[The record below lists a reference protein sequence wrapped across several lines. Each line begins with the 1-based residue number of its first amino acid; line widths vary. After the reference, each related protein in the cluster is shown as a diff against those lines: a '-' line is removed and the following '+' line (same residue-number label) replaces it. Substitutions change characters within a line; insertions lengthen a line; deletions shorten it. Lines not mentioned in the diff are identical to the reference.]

1 MNMVDDATSTT
12 QSLFAAEE
20 TSFAAMELLWQWIE
34 RYGIP
39 RALYT
44 DRKNVYVVDEQTRQ
58 RAADSGEEA
67 LTQFGRACRELG
79 ITIIKAYS
87 PEAKGR
93 EERSHGTY
101 QGRLVKGLRL
111 RAGETLARG
120 KEPLPQFC
128 HQ

>member
-1 MNMVDDATSTT
+1 MNMVDDASSSTHW
-12 QSLFAAEE
+12 LFAEEE

-44 DRKNVYVVDEQTRQ
+44 DRKNVYVGDEQTRQ
-58 RAADSGEEA
+58 TAADSGQEV
-67 LTQFGRACRELG
+67 LKQFGRACKELG

-93 EERSHGTY
+93 VERRTGTY
-101 QGRLVKGLRL
+101 QGRL
-111 RAGETLARG
+111 
-120 KEPLPQFC
+120 
-128 HQ
+128 